1 MATKTLKL
9 NNVRTQHTRD
19 TSANWTKYDP
29 VLLNGEM
36 IIVDTGAGEVRYKVG
51 DGIKKYSEL
60 PFSDET
66 YDGKVVH
73 KTGNETIAGVKTFSN
88 DIKCGSSSIGTNGYI
103 EGTWLKTT
111 AASNAK
117 GDFATISNGW
127 IYKRT
132 PSQVLGDIGGMPSTG
147 VQYYTATNPALTA
160 SSGVC
165 TWTIS
170 HNLSKKITY
179 SLIEVATNEEVMAT
193 TTVTNDNT
201 LTIKIASKSNIAAG
215 KYRVVIIGCG
225 VSK

>member
-1 MATKTLKL
+1 MATKIL
-9 NNVRTQHTRD
+9 NNIRTQHTRD

-29 VLLNGEM
+29 VLLNGEI
-36 IIVDTGAGEVRYKVG
+36 IIVDTDAGEVRYKVG
-51 DGIKKYSEL
+51 DGTKKYSEL

-66 YDGKVVH
+66 YDSKVVH

-88 DIKCGSSSIGTNGYI
+88 DIQCGSSSIGTNGYI

-132 PSQVLGDIGGMPSTG
+132 PSQVLSDIGGMASTA
-147 VQYYTATNPALTA
+147 VQYYTVTNPALTA
-160 SSGVC
+160 SNGVC
-165 TWTIS
+165 TWTIN
-170 HNLSKKITY
+170 HNLNKKVTY
-179 SLIEVATNEEVMAT
+179 SLIEVSTNEEIMAT
-193 TTVTNDNT
+193 TTVTNDNA
-201 LTIKIASKSNIAAG
+201 LTVKIASTVNIAAG

>member
-1 MATKTLKL
+1 MATKTL
-9 NNVRTQHTRD
+9 NNIRTRHTRD

-29 VLLNGEM
+29 VLLNGEI
-36 IIVDTGAGEVRYKVG
+36 IIVDTDAGEIRYKVG
-51 DGIKKYSEL
+51 DGTKKYSEL

-66 YDGKVVH
+66 YDTKVVH
-73 KTGNETIAGVKTFSN
+73 KTGDETIAGVKTFSN
-88 DIKCGSSSIGTNGYI
+88 NIKCGSSSIGTNGYI

-132 PSQVLGDIGGMPSTG
+132 PSQVLEDIGGMASTA
-147 VQYYTATNPALTA
+147 VQSYITTNPTLTA

-165 TWTIS
+165 TWTIN
-170 HNLSKKITY
+170 HNLNKKITY

-201 LTIKIASKSNIAAG
+201 LTVKIASTSNIAAG
-215 KYRVVIIGCG
+215 KYKAVIIGCE